1 MVNICNHFPIII
13 YNIARGEQEYMKK
26 VGIIRKV
33 DELGRVVLPVEMRRT
48 LGIEERD
55 PLEIAMEGEMVVLR
69 KVQSSCVFCGGR
81 RDLLEFSSKWVC
93 CDCRKEL
100 SLLEE

>member
-1 MVNICNHFPIII
+1 
-13 YNIARGEQEYMKK
+13 MKT

-55 PLEIAMEGEMVVLR
+55 PLEISLEGENIVLR
-69 KVQSSCVFCGGR
+69 KVQSVCVFCSSEQ
-81 RDLLEFSSKWVC
+81 DLLEYTGKC
-93 CDCRKEL
+93 ICGNCRKEIY
-100 SLLEE
+100 SLDD

>member
-1 MVNICNHFPIII
+1 
-13 YNIARGEQEYMKK
+13 MKT

-55 PLEIAMEGEMVVLR
+55 PLEISLDGETVILR
-69 KVQSSCVFCGGR
+69 KVQNVCVFCGGEK
-81 RDLLEFSSKWVC
+81 DLLEYNGKCIC
-93 CDCRKEL
+93 CDCRKEINNL
-100 SLLEE
+100 DD

>member
-1 MVNICNHFPIII
+1 
-13 YNIARGEQEYMKK
+13 MKT

-55 PLEIAMEGEMVVLR
+55 PLEISLEGENIVLR
-69 KVQSSCVFCGGR
+69 KVQCVCIFCNSEK
-81 RDLLEFSSKWVC
+81 DLLEHNGKCVC
-93 CDCRKEL
+93 SDCRKAIH
-100 SLLEE
+100 SLDD

>member
-1 MVNICNHFPIII
+1 
-13 YNIARGEQEYMKK
+13 MKT

-55 PLEIAMEGEMVVLR
+55 PLEISLEGEMVVLR
-69 KVQSSCVFCGGR
+69 KVQNACVFCGGKL
-81 RDLLEFSSKWVC
+81 DLAEFSGKCVC
-93 CDCRKEL
+93 AECRKEICQ
-100 SLLEE
+100 LEE

>member
-1 MVNICNHFPIII
+1 
-13 YNIARGEQEYMKK
+13 MKT

-55 PLEIAMEGEMVVLR
+55 PLEISLEGEVVVLR
-69 KVQSSCVFCGGR
+69 KVQSTCVFCGGTK
-81 RDLLEFSSKWVC
+81 DLVELNGKYVC
-93 CDCRKEL
+93 FDCRKEIC
-100 SLLEE
+100 EFDD

>member
-1 MVNICNHFPIII
+1 
-13 YNIARGEQEYMKK
+13 MKT

-55 PLEIAMEGEMVVLR
+55 PLEISLEGETVVLR
-69 KVQSSCVFCGGR
+69 KVQNVCVFCSSQK
-81 RDLLEFSSKWVC
+81 DLLEYNGKCIC
-93 CDCRKEL
+93 CDCRKEVVTL
-100 SLLEE
+100 DD

>member
-1 MVNICNHFPIII
+1 
-13 YNIARGEQEYMKK
+13 MKT

-55 PLEIAMEGEMVVLR
+55 PMEISLVGETITLR
-69 KVQSSCVFCGGR
+69 KVQNLCIFCGGEK
-81 RDLLEFSSKWVC
+81 DLLEYNGKCVC
-93 CDCRKEL
+93 GDCRKEIY
-100 SLLEE
+100 SLDD

>member
-1 MVNICNHFPIII
+1 M
-13 YNIARGEQEYMKK
+13 RT

-55 PLEIAMEGEMVVLR
+55 PLEITLEGETVLLR
-69 KVQSSCVFCGGR
+69 KVQNLCVFCGGEK
-81 RDLLEFSSKWVC
+81 DLLEHNGKYVC
-93 CDCRKEL
+93 SDCRKEIINL
-100 SLLEE
+100 DD

>member
-1 MVNICNHFPIII
+1 
-13 YNIARGEQEYMKK
+13 MKT

-55 PLEIAMEGEMVVLR
+55 PLEISLEGENIVLH
-69 KVQSSCVFCGGR
+69 KVQCVCIFCGGEK
-81 RDLLEFSSKWVC
+81 DLLEHNGKCIC
-93 CDCRKEL
+93 CDCRKEIHAL
-100 SLLEE
+100 DD

>member
-1 MVNICNHFPIII
+1 
-13 YNIARGEQEYMKK
+13 MKT

-55 PLEIAMEGEMVVLR
+55 PLEIGLEGETITLR
-69 KVQSSCVFCGGR
+69 KVQNVCIFCGGDK
-81 RDLLEFSSKWVC
+81 DLLEHSGKYVC
-93 CDCRKEL
+93 VDCRKEICNL
-100 SLLEE
+100 DD

>member
-1 MVNICNHFPIII
+1 
-13 YNIARGEQEYMKK
+13 MKT

-55 PLEIAMEGEMVVLR
+55 PLEISLEGENVILR
-69 KVQSSCVFCGGR
+69 KVQNVCIFCGGEK
-81 RDLLEFSSKWVC
+81 DLLEYTGKCIC
-93 CDCRKEL
+93 CDCRREIHDL
-100 SLLEE
+100 DD